1 MTLTQFIAE
10 IESDFK
16 SFADS
21 KSIDRVTIKLTVIN
35 ELKRFGLNIAHLKE
49 DIIDINNSMTFL
61 PESFKSLKLALKL
74 DPKGCKY
81 EGDKENLTQD
91 YIYKQRIENPA
102 YFDEVNQEYVTSCNS
117 KIITEKITIKDKK
130 AEFFYDY
137 QWLSLTKGI
146 SKDNLA
152 IDCANI
158 HPSIRNS
165 YPNEISITNSILNT
179 NFTSGTIYLQY
190 YSLPVD
196 EEGEIVIPETSTM
209 ALYRYIQNSVK
220 TKIAE
225 DLIANGDNPQGLGQL
240 YSMWKQEQPFLRKE
254 ALVETKFQG
263 LGKQWSKRLKA
274 LNRRDIQIFSL
285 PSLKF

>member
-21 KSIDRVTIKLTVIN
+21 KSIDRVSIKLTVIN

-49 DIIDINNSMTFL
+49 NILEVNNSMAYL
-61 PESFKSLKLALKL
+61 PENFKSLKLALKL
-74 DPKGCKY
+74 EPVGMHY
-81 EGDKENLTQD
+81 TGDSRNLTD
-91 YIYKQRIENPA
+91 SYIYKQRIENPA

-117 KIITEKITIKDKK
+117 KIITESITINDDK
-130 AEFFYDY
+130 ANFFYKHN
-137 QWLSLTKGI
+137 WLSLTKGM
-146 SKDNLA
+146 SKENLA
-152 IDCANI
+152 IDCENI

-165 YPNEISITNSILNT
+165 YPDEISITNNILNT
-179 NFTSGTIYLQY
+179 NFSKGTVYLQY
-190 YSLPVD
+190 YSLPTD

-209 ALYRYIQNSVK
+209 ALYRYIQNTVK

-225 DLIANGDNPQGLGQL
+225 DLIANGDNPQGVGQL
-240 YSMWKQEQPFLRKE
+240 FQAWKQEQPFLRKE
-254 ALVETKFQG
+254 ALIETKFQG

-274 LNRRDIQIFSL
+274 LNKRDIMVYSL
-285 PSLKF
+285 PNLKF